1 MTLVVLMSR
10 SIITLFALIQNTG
23 SRSILSVLQI
33 VMSSF
38 TSSKFQLYFNILYFG
53 SKTFS
58 VDMYTLSLRTPVYW
72 SCKSRTATAASILRS
87 GLLVRYL
94 MELASW
100 QSVAGGCGWVC
111 VMCQVFVELLELTA
125 GVLAGLVGG
134 GGAELCSA
142 AGT

>member
-1 MTLVVLMSR
+1 MYKALDCKPR
-10 SIITLFALIQNTG
+10 STGAVTVAL
-23 SRSILSVLQI
+23 
-33 VMSSF
+33 
-38 TSSKFQLYFNILYFG
+38 
-53 SKTFS
+53 
-58 VDMYTLSLRTPVYW
+58 
-72 SCKSRTATAASILRS
+72 TAASILRS

-111 VMCQVFVELLELTA
+111 VMCQVFVELLELAA

>member
-58 VDMYTLSLRTPVYW
+58 VCIALACEPRSTGAVTVAL
-72 SCKSRTATAASILRS
+72 TAASILRS

-100 QSVAGGCGWVC
+100 QSVAGGCGWGC
-111 VMCQVFVELLELTA
+111 VMCQVFVELLELAA